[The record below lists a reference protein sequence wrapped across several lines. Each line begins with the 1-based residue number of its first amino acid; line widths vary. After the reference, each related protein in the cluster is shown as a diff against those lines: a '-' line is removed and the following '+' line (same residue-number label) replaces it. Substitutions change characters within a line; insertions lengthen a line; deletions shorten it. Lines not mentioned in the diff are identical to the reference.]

1 MVLLVI
7 SWFLNFI
14 LISKTTLECHFER
27 RTQSEVE
34 KSVFEVCQISPL
46 RSTGPPV
53 EMTRCG
59 CFCCVSGASSRF
71 ARCVRTGQ
79 MPGAEGEGDRRF

>member
-46 RSTGPPV
+46 RSIGPPV

-59 CFCCVSGASSRF
+59 CFCCEQKGTQ
-71 ARCVRTGQ
+71 RT
-79 MPGAEGEGDRRF
+79 PLRPHREGPLQGGV

>member
-53 EMTRCG
+53 GMTR
-59 CFCCVSGASSRF
+59 
-71 ARCVRTGQ
+71 
-79 MPGAEGEGDRRF
+79 

>member
-27 RTQSEVE
+27 RTQSEVG

-46 RSTGPPV
+46 RSIGPPV

-59 CFCCVSGASSRF
+59 CFCCERCQFPVCKVCQNGSD
-71 ARCVRTGQ
+71 ARR
-79 MPGAEGEGDRRF
+79 